1 MELSPAPLL
10 PRSPAYNPT
19 MSLKHV
25 DLESALRRL
34 AEKRIEDAM
43 REGKFD
49 NLAGSGKP
57 LDLEPMPADEN
68 ARMMW
73 WMLRILKNNNF
84 TPEEVRW
91 RRQIEG
97 LKEELARAT
106 TEQRVEVLVK
116 TINGLVH
123 QLNTLGTNAI
133 NLAVAPVSLEHE
145 RQHLHERLAEKA
157 EEDRRASKPSVA
169 RPQVSRP
176 PHRRPEGAT
185 IRECANARCKTRN
198 PTSARFCR
206 RCGKVLPGT

>member
-1 MELSPAPLL
+1 
-10 PRSPAYNPT
+10 

-49 NLAGSGKP
+49 NLPGAGKP

-68 ARMMW
+68 ARMTW

-91 RRQIEG
+91 RRQIDT
-97 LKEELARAT
+97 LKGELSRAT
-106 TEQRVEVLVK
+106 TEQRVDVLVK

-123 QLNTLGTNAI
+123 QINTLGTNAI
-133 NLAVAPVSLEHE
+133 NLAVAPLSADAE
-145 RQHLHERLAEKA
+145 RQRLRERLAQAA
-157 EEDRRASKPSVA
+157 EA
-169 RPQVSRP
+169 SRP
-176 PHRRPEGAT
+176 APAT
-185 IRECANARCKTRN
+185 AVTTPRQQLPRQVNPAAILRDCVTPLCKTRN
-198 PTSARFCR
+198 PGSARFCR
-206 RCGKVLPGT
+206 RCGKVLHDDAGHR